1 MVDIPKR
8 AEKLIIN
15 GEEQPLF
22 DWQYSSLSGKPTLGT
37 AASKDVGT
45 SA

>member
-22 DWQYSSLSGKPTLGT
+22 DWNYSSLSNKPTLGT
-37 AASKDVGT
+37 AAALDVG
-45 SA
+45 SNP

>member
-1 MVDIPKR
+1 MVIIPKR

-22 DWQYSSLSGKPTLGT
+22 DWQYSSLDGLPTL
-37 AASKDVGT
+37 
-45 SA
+45 